1 MCTSGRLSNHGP
13 GRGVEKETRVL
24 IIFIRFS
31 PHHFRISVFHRFI
44 SFSSVLCLSPFY
56 SLFSTV
62 LSFIPISHAIAFRHF
77 PGASLSSPLF
87 HSHFFTFLSL
97 HHFITL
103 APPIFVTS
111 SSFTLSYRHSVSSSS
126 FACLLFLSAFL
137 PLVLWNKLSRM
148 MTSGDDVTRVITF
161 SLAFSSLW
169 IWDGDAQ
176 GQRSR
181 LLTGECCCN
190 LSVL

>member
-1 MCTSGRLSNHGP
+1 MYQRAAIKPWSWAGRRKRDASFNYLHSLLTTSFP
-13 GRGVEKETRVL
+13 
-24 IIFIRFS
+24 
-31 PHHFRISVFHRFI
+31 HFRV
-44 SFSSVLCLSPFY
+44 SPFHFLFFG
-56 SLFSTV
+56 SVSLSLLLLFSTV

-111 SSFTLSYRHSVSSSS
+111 SSFTLSYRHSVPSSS
-126 FACLLFLSAFL
+126 FACLLFLSVFL

-148 MTSGDDVTRVITF
+148 MTPGDDVTRVITF